1 MLCWVILGA
10 NEFVAEM
17 SGTMNDETVAI
28 NSLLECPTGAL
39 VIAPLSG
46 EEGVDL
52 SLILPTY
59 NESKNIVPMLEQLTP
74 VLDNVPNL
82 QYEIIV
88 VDDNSP
94 DRTWEKALAHA
105 EQHPQ
110 ARVIRRQGERGL
122 STAVIRGW
130 QAARGRFLGVMDAD
144 LQHPPEVAA
153 NVTKEMMRGADL
165 SIASRHVEGGGVS
178 DWSLLRRMISR
189 GAQMIGFILLP
200 EVIGRIT
207 DPMSGFFMIRRSSI
221 QDRRLSPL
229 GYKILIEVLGRGQ
242 VGWISEVP
250 YTFRERTE
258 GASKLTR
265 TIYIQ
270 YFQHLLR
277 LRLFLLHQS
286 KFVRFCVVGCSG
298 VLIDMSLLFLLSD
311 PTMLGWGLTRSKFI
325 AAEAALLNNFIWND
339 MWTFGAI
346 SQHQNTM
353 GQRVKRFLKF
363 NAICSLGIFFNIAI
377 LNIEF
382 NWLHMNRYIANL
394 IAIGL
399 VTLWNYKSNKE
410 FSWRV
415 TAKPTTT

>member
-1 MLCWVILGA
+1 M
-10 NEFVAEM
+10 NEA
-17 SGTMNDETVAI
+17 TIAI
-28 NSLLECPTGAL
+28 SPLLECPTGPL
-39 VIAPLSG
+39 LLAPLDG
-46 EEGVDL
+46 DALLDL

-59 NESKNIVPMLEQLTP
+59 NEGTNIVAMLEQLIP
-74 VLDNVPNL
+74 VLDNIPDL
-82 QYEIIV
+82 HYEIIV

-94 DRTWEKALAHA
+94 DRTWEKALAYA

-110 ARVIRRQGERGL
+110 VRVIRRQRERGL

-130 QAARGRFLGVMDAD
+130 QAGRSRFLGVMDAD

-153 NVTKEMMRGADL
+153 NIAREMMRGADL

-189 GAQMIGFILLP
+189 GAQMIGFMLLP

-207 DPMSGFFMIRRSSI
+207 DPMSGFFMIRRSAI
-221 QDRRLSPL
+221 HNRTLSPL
-229 GYKILIEVLGRGQ
+229 GYKILIEVLGRGD

-250 YTFRERTE
+250 YTFRERAE

-265 TIYIQ
+265 KIYIQ

-298 VLIDMSLLFLLSD
+298 VLIDMSLLFVLSD
-311 PTMLGWGLTRSKFI
+311 PTMLGWGLTRSKLI
-325 AAEAALLNNFIWND
+325 AAEAALLNNFVWND
-339 MWTFGAI
+339 VWTFGAI

-363 NAICSLGIFFNIAI
+363 NAICSLGILFNVAI

-382 NWLHMNRYIANL
+382 NWFHMDRYVANL
-394 IAIGL
+394 VAIGL

-415 TAKPTTT
+415 TAKPKTT